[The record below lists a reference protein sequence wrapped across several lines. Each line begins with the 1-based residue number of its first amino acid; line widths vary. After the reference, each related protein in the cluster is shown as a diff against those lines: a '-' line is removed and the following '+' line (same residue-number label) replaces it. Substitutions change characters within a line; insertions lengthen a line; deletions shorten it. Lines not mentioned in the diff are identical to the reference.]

1 MDQLISLLF
10 GVTALCGGMFWLW
23 MLAECATRESNVGNT
38 KIVWILIIL
47 FASVFG
53 ALLYW
58 FIRRPQRN
66 AELFQRHM
74 ERLRSRTL

>member
-1 MDQLISLLF
+1 MDQLISLSL
-10 GVTALCGGMFWLW
+10 GLLALCAGVFWLW
-23 MLAECATRESNVGNT
+23 MLVECATKESSVGNT
-38 KIVWILIIL
+38 KIVWIMIIL

-66 AELFQRHM
+66 AELFQRHI
-74 ERLRSRTL
+74 EGLRSRSL

>member
-1 MDQLISLLF
+1 MDQLIGLLF
-10 GVTALCGGMFWLW
+10 GLLALCAGVFWLW
-23 MLAECATRESNVGNT
+23 MLVECATKEPNSGNT

-58 FIRRPQRN
+58 FLRRPQRN
-66 AELFQRHM
+66 AELFKRHIQ
-74 ERLRSRTL
+74 RLRSGSL

>member
-1 MDQLISLLF
+1 MDQLISLFF
-10 GVTALCGGMFWLW
+10 GSLALCAGVFWLW
-23 MLAECATRESNVGNT
+23 MLVECATRESSVGNT

-58 FIRRPQRN
+58 FLRRPRRN
-66 AELFQRHM
+66 AELFERHIQ
-74 ERLRSRTL
+74 RLRSRTL